1 MSACILRE
9 ERERKGVDMDMK
21 GNRKKICEE
30 LGEGK
35 P

>member
-1 MSACILRE
+1 MDACYLM
-9 ERERKGVDMDMK
+9 RERGDGGGEKVV
-21 GNRKKICEE
+21 RICEE